1 MTLIKLFVPYC
12 AIAWAVASL
21 LLQRPRFSPRV
32 VHEGFLIDGVTMGHL
47 FPDYV
52 DFSLPVI
59 VLSVLH
65 ALFTIQSWYNRP
77 SCSCCTKG
85 LGLMSPKEERKR
97 DSHCLV
103 SKNV

>member
-1 MTLIKLFVPYC
+1 MVPVC

-21 LLQRPRFSPRV
+21 LLQRPRFNPRV
-32 VHEGFLIDGVTMGHL
+32 VHEGFLMDRVTLGHL
-47 FPDYV
+47 IPEYF

-59 VLSVLH
+59 ILSVKH
-65 ALFTIQSWYNRP
+65 ALFTIQSWYSRP
-77 SCSCCTKG
+77 SCICCIKG

-97 DSHCLV
+97 HSPCLV